1 MNKKLLQKVA
11 IASVA
16 ALIAMPNLVI
26 QTNSYASNVIGPA
39 GSPVSEGNRTIAGD
53 NSDVAIPDGDYTG
66 KAYNSTYTGAGYAI
80 SEAEIKRHI
89 KKNKNPNNP
98 AKYYNDLG
106 KGRYF
111 RDSKS
116 GNIFTADGGS
126 AYIQSLLP
134 TQGKFIEYVNEWG
147 AKCMKKNPNYNPNAN
162 EVDNSKI
169 YDAVE
174 KAVFLLNNPGVSY
187 DDWGC
192 SYAAQPYKVYDASR
206 GGLPAWVNRNK
217 EDCSYTIF
225 GEKCYPQVA
234 KQYPMKMFHQWSQ
247 NNMLVF
253 QGWSLVYQKDRTM
266 GDVIQPVGVPQHH
279 HYPANWQPDMT
290 NKEDV
295 FVYWSCLEAGGDIVK
310 ENQGSATAP
319 LEALRLQVEQT
330 YMNMK

>member
-26 QTNSYASNVIGPA
+26 PTNNYASNVIGPA
-39 GSPVSEGNRTIAGD
+39 GGSPVSEGNRTIAGD

-80 SEAEIKRHI
+80 SEADIKRHI

-116 GNIFTADGGS
+116 GNIFTLDGGNS
-126 AYIQSLLP
+126 YIQSLKP
-134 TQGKFIEYVNEWG
+134 TQSKFIEYYDKNGVKTME
-147 AKCMKKNPNYNPNAN
+147 KNPNYNPNAN
-162 EVDNSKI
+162 EVDNSRI
-169 YDAVE
+169 YEAVE

-192 SYAAQPYKVYDASR
+192 SYAAQSYKVYDASR
-206 GGLPAWVNRNK
+206 NGQPAWVDRNK
-217 EDCSYTIF
+217 EDWAYNIF
-225 GEKCYPQVA
+225 GEKYYPQVL
-234 KQYPMKMFHQWSQ
+234 KQYPMKIFHQWSQ

-253 QGWSLVYQKDRTM
+253 AGWSLVHQ
-266 GDVIQPVGVPQHH
+266 DVIRSVGFQQ
-279 HYPANWQPDMT
+279 YQNLPADWQPDMT
-290 NKEDV
+290 KKEDV
-295 FVYWSCLEAGGDIVK
+295 FIYMTGVRDSADIVK
-310 ENQGSATAP
+310 ENSGSATTP
-319 LEALRLQVEQT
+319 NVVLEQQLKQI
-330 YMNMK
+330 YMNLK

>member
-26 QTNSYASNVIGPA
+26 PTNSYASNVIGPA

-234 KQYPMKMFHQWSQ
+234 KQYPMKLFHQWSQ

-253 QGWSLVYQKDRTM
+253 AGWGLIHEDYIPKT
-266 GDVIQPVGVPQHH
+266 GFPQYHLL
-279 HYPANWQPDMT
+279 PADWQPDMT
-290 NKEDV
+290 KKEDV
-295 FVYWSCLEAGGDIVK
+295 FIYMTGVRDSADIVK
-310 ENQGSATAP
+310 ENSGSATAP
-319 LEALRLQVEQT
+319 NVVLEQKIKQI

>member
-26 QTNSYASNVIGPA
+26 PTNSYASNVIGPTG

-80 SEAEIKRHI
+80 SEADIKRHI

-111 RDSKS
+111 KDSKS

-126 AYIQSLLP
+126 KYLQTLVP
-134 TQGKFIEYVNEWG
+134 TEGEWITRIDKWG
-147 AKCMKKNPNYNPNAN
+147 QKEEVRNPNYDPSKVNQAN
-162 EVDNSKI
+162 TVDNSRI
-169 YDAVE
+169 YQAVE
-174 KAVFLLNNPGVSY
+174 KAVFLLNNPGTSY
-187 DDWGC
+187 DTWGS
-192 SYAAQPYKVYDASR
+192 SYAAQKYKVYMT
-206 GGLPAWVNRNK
+206 GGEPAWVDRNK
-217 EDCSYTIF
+217 DNWEYNIF
-225 GEKCYPQVA
+225 GEKCYPAVV
-234 KQYPMKMFHQWSQ
+234 KQLPFKWAYQWSQ
-247 NNMLVF
+247 GNEIIYC
-253 QGWSLVYQKDRTM
+253 GWSIVHQDKIEKTSY
-266 GDVIQPVGVPQHH
+266 PQFHNMS
-279 HYPANWQPDMT
+279 PDWQPNMSSKDDMFIYT
-290 NKEDV
+290 CSLHD
-295 FVYWSCLEAGGDIVK
+295 CGDHVK
-310 ENQGSATAP
+310 ENYGSATAP
-319 LEALRLQVEQT
+319 LEALRLQVEQA

>member
-16 ALIAMPNLVI
+16 ALVAMPNLVI
-26 QTNSYASNVIGPA
+26 PTNSYASNVIGPTS
-39 GSPVSEGNRTIAGD
+39 SPVSEGNRTIAGD
-53 NSDVAIPDGDYTG
+53 NSDVAIPDGDYNG

-89 KKNKNPNNP
+89 KRNKNPNNP

-111 RDSKS
+111 KDSKS
-116 GNIFTADGGS
+116 GNIFTLDGGNS
-126 AYIQSLLP
+126 YIQSLMP
-134 TQGKFIEYVNEWG
+134 TQSKYLRYYDKNGVETVE
-147 AKCMKKNPNYNPNAN
+147 KNPNYNPNAS
-162 EVDNSKI
+162 EVDNSGL
-169 YDAVE
+169 YQAVE
-174 KAVFLLNNPGVSY
+174 KAIFLLNNPGVSY

-206 GGLPAWVNRNK
+206 NGQPAWVNRNK
-217 EDCSYTIF
+217 EDWAYNIF
-225 GEKCYPQVA
+225 GEKYYPQVVQ
-234 KQYPMKMFHQWSQ
+234 QYPMTMFHQWSQ
-247 NNMLVF
+247 GNMLIF
-253 QGWSLVYQKDRTM
+253 CGWGLLHEDHIGKTGY
-266 GDVIQPVGVPQHH
+266 PQHH

-290 NKEDV
+290 NKDDV
-295 FVYWSCLEAGGDIVK
+295 FVYWSCLEAAGDIVK

-319 LEALRLQVEQT
+319 LEVLRLQAMNL